1 MPLGFD
7 TVRSFLTQSVKQA
20 RSGIVSSYMPT
31 PQEKKSLDRPLLPS
45 VQDLRAPN
53 GGEFHTRV
61 KLMAWGDAV
70 ALGQKN
76 KVLSLYHPNATLW
89 PTLSNTLCDSPDKR
103 AHYFDGFLS
112 KVTGSVHWNHIKYHR
127 INDHSGCWS
136 GSYTI
141 DLASGPAKAR
151 FSYLFVR
158 DGQDWSILHH
168 HSSLMPE

>member
-7 TVRSFLTQSVKQA
+7 AVRLFLTQSVKCA
-20 RSGIVSSYMPT
+20 RSGIVSPYTPT
-31 PQEKKSLDRPLLPS
+31 PKGKKLLDRPLF
-45 VQDLRAPN
+45 QDIGVSDR
-53 GGEFHTRV
+53 GEFHTRA

-76 KVLSLYHPNATLW
+76 KVLSLYHSNATLW
-89 PTLSNTLCDSPDKR
+89 PTLSNTLCDSVDKR
-103 AHYFDGFLS
+103 SHYFDGFLP
-112 KVTGSVHWNHIKYHR
+112 KVTGSVHWNHAKYHR